1 MTLVRYGQAAM
12 IAAIMVLSGNAVWA
26 QQQCPKKDDGIYYR
40 ISDLL
45 SSIPCEIKV
54 KYCVTKDCCATGACC
69 KDGKCGKEA
78 ECCSSYKPYEKCD
91 AKCSC
96 AKDNKCA
103 CCKDGECCCDKNGKC
118 SCSKDK
124 TSTAKTECDCPFL
137 NKLAKKTAIIMVM
150 PASMPLPPCCME
162 AMGIMPHPPMP
173 MPPPGPQAFLPP
185 PMPPM
190 PPFPPTPSMGLPP
203 YVSPMQVECPPPA
216 PMYYGNAIYAAAP
229 ATVCSAPAS
238 SSKMEII
245 APPSCDQLEMSIGED
260 NAIRCK
266 KMLVKI
272 GDKVMSVSRFDDRVR
287 IRGDELKAT
296 ADCVRTEGKSRLIL
310 EGNVTMHCKKDGHTV
325 ANVMTGEH
333 IEMNLSSGAVTIKSS
348 GKVSSPAVHIER
360 VDKED
365 K

>member
-12 IAAIMVLSGNAVWA
+12 IAAILVLSGNAVWA
-26 QQQCPKKDDGIYYR
+26 QQACPPKDNGIYNR
-40 ISDLL
+40 ISEVLT
-45 SSIPCEIKV
+45 SIPCEIKV
-54 KYCVTKDCCATGACC
+54 KCCVTKDCCKDGKCC
-69 KDGKCGKEA
+69 KDGES
-78 ECCSSYKPYEKCD
+78 CCESKKCD

-96 AKDNKCA
+96 CKDKKCA

-118 SCSKDK
+118 TCSKDK
-124 TSTAKTECDCPFL
+124 TSTVKAGCDCPFL

-173 MPPPGPQAFLPP
+173 MPPPGPQVFLPP
-185 PMPPM
+185 PMPPI

-203 YVSPMQVECPPPA
+203 YASPMQVECPPA
-216 PMYYGNAIYAAAP
+216 PMYYGNAVYAAAP
-229 ATVCSAPAS
+229 ATVCSAPGT

-260 NAIRCK
+260 SAIRCK

-296 ADCVRTEGKSRLIL
+296 ADCVRTEGKSRIIL
-310 EGNVTMHCKKDGHTV
+310 EGNVVMHSKKDGNPS
-325 ANVMTGEH
+325 ASVMKADY
-333 IEMNLSSGAVTIKSS
+333 IDLNLSSGAVTIKSS
-348 GKVSSPAVHIER
+348 GKASSSPAVHIER